1 MTKQIMVKKR
11 INLYIKLIMFLSK
24 VLFVIVLFF
33 LINLGNKVVGQNSG
47 ELIGS
52 NRSVFSQNYKLPG
65 NSTNKFEGL
74 THKEIEKQQNQN
86 SKQQEKAKKEILKS
100 HILKQDKSTRKRMKQ
115 TLKKSQKLLAKKPLV
130 SRRRVV
136 KLRKIILDQRKLNKA
151 ED

>member
-33 LINLGNKVVGQNSG
+33 LINLGTKVVGQNSG

-52 NRSVFSQNYKLPG
+52 KRSVFSQNYKLPG

-100 HILKQDKSTRKRMKQ
+100 HILKQDKPTRKRIKQ

-136 KLRKIILDQRKLNKA
+136 KLRKIILDQRKLNKV